1 MSVYIKYLIL
11 VAFLLDF
18 VRYRP
23 DATSHTRLARS
34 TLASVHA
41 LACTRVCFTREFA
54 HTRVCRTREFTHTRV
69 CCARE
74 FTRIYSRLAL
84 RTESVYTLSYLL
96 RRSLSASLPV
106 AKCIYAHSTI

>member
-1 MSVYIKYLIL
+1 MLLPHATTLCINTSYLNRQGANITELSSV
-11 VAFLLDF
+11 DN

-34 TLASVHA
+34 ILASVHA

-74 FTRIYSRLAL
+74 FTRI
-84 RTESVYTLSYLL
+84 
-96 RRSLSASLPV
+96 
-106 AKCIYAHSTI
+106 